1 MSEQKVSLLINRQV
15 PEFVRDEYPT
25 FIRFLEAYYEFLE
38 NKQTGKNNDLN
49 VKSKDLR
56 YLSDVDYS
64 IGQFEDSFFNTFADL
79 LPKDVQVDKAFLI
92 KQLLPFYLAKGN
104 EKSFKL
110 LFRLLFDEEVEIIQ
124 PRANILRASDGKW
137 VVEKA
142 FRVSQSVYSTY
153 TANGNTSSTATE
165 SGNTIFKMAQIASSS
180 EIEVYVNDVLQTSG
194 YNVRRESK
202 KVVFNTA
209 PSANSEIKIL
219 YNDFDYAILENRK
232 LTGTTSGATG
242 IVERVGQKTLSTGS
256 AAFEL
261 YVNDKTLVGTFE
273 NGENATLNI
282 IGDNDELINI
292 KVEGLSNLA
301 AINIIDGGASYNV
314 GDSVA
319 ISGGGATTT
328 AEAIVSDVFS
338 GFINQVRVL
347 AGGAG
352 FKSGSNV
359 NLVGATANASLVLAI
374 DGIENSGANT
384 SNFFIVDTTRI
395 ANYASIN
402 ISDADYGFPN
412 TSISENVNTRIIDAL
427 APTFSNITGLG
438 VITNVAVLF
447 ANAVFSTVP
456 TLNAEAPFSN
466 GASEEQQIGYTNSLG
481 RITINSGGTG
491 YNIGDELV
499 FTNPGNMN
507 FGFGAAGAVTNV
519 SATGAITKVDLQP
532 SRITGTATVS
542 GGALNTVI
550 GTGTAF
556 STELSI
562 GDKIMINS
570 ESRFVDTIA
579 SDTSLTVN
587 VNFTT
592 ATTGGG
598 KKIGIHGSLPVGGIN
613 YDKTKLPTITVS
625 SVAGVNANLSSVCLM
640 GDGEDLFA
648 TAGQNPGAILKI
660 RITNPGAGYQSPP
673 TISLTGKGNGIA
685 TANSL
690 IEPSYVSFPGSWKTS
705 DGILSSSERVIQ
717 GRDYY
722 IDFAYVLSSKVEF
735 SKFKELFKNLVHP
748 AGFKQY
754 ADFRI
759 DETIAANNISINSYA
774 INDISGTVNVNSSIY
789 VTGTNTK
796 FLLAQNLGFIS
807 VGKSIAV
814 NSEIR
819 VISSIAN
826 DTQLIVTS
834 AFTNTANSQEMVVLS
849 TALQPFIIFTESVT
863 NLPLT
868 TESGELITLQ

>member
-1 MSEQKVSLLINRQV
+1 MLEQKVSLLINRQV

-110 LFRLLFDEEVEIIQ
+110 LFRMLFDEEVEIVQ
-124 PRANILRASDGKW
+124 PKANILRASDGKW

-142 FRVSQSVYSTY
+142 FRIAQSVYSTY
-153 TANGNTSSTATE
+153 TANGNTSSSATE

-180 EIEVYVNDVLQTSG
+180 EIGVYVNDVLQTSG

-202 KVVFNTA
+202 KVVFTTA

-219 YNDFDYAILENRK
+219 YNDFDYVLLENRK
-232 LTGTTSGATG
+232 LTGTTSGATA
-242 IVERVGQKTLSTGS
+242 IVERVGQKTFSTGS
-256 AAFEL
+256 AFEL

-292 KVEGLSNLA
+292 EVNGLSSLA
-301 AINIIDGGASYNV
+301 AINVIDGGASYNI
-314 GDSVA
+314 GDPVV

-338 GFINQVRVL
+338 GFINKVNVL

-352 FKSGSNV
+352 FKTGSNV

-374 DGIENSGANT
+374 DGVDNTGANS

-395 ANYASIN
+395 ANYSSLL
-402 ISDADYGFPN
+402 ISAADYGFPN
-412 TSISENVNTRIIDAL
+412 TAISENVNSRIIDAL
-427 APTFSNITGLG
+427 AFSNVTGLG
-438 VITNVAVLF
+438 AITNVAVLF
-447 ANAVFSTVP
+447 ANAIFSTVP
-456 TLNAEAPFSN
+456 TLDADSAPFNN
-466 GASEEQQIGYTNSLG
+466 GSSEEQRVVYTNSLG
-481 RITINSGGTG
+481 RITINSGGDG
-491 YNIGDELV
+491 YKIGDELV

-507 FGFGAAGAVTNV
+507 FGFGAAAAVVNV
-519 SATGAITKVDLQP
+519 STAGAITKVDLQP
-532 SRITGTATVS
+532 PRITGTANVFGTTNV
-542 GGALNTVI
+542 TVI
-550 GTGTAF
+550 GTGTYF
-556 STELSI
+556 LDELRV

-570 ESRFVDTIA
+570 ESRFVNAI
-579 SDTSLTVN
+579 SSNTSLN
-587 VNFTT
+587 VNANFTS

-598 KKIGIHGSLPVGGIN
+598 KKVGLHGLLPVGGIN
-613 YDKTKLPTITVS
+613 YNKTKLPTITIS
-625 SVAGVNANLSSVCLM
+625 SVLGANANISSVCLM
-640 GDGEDLFA
+640 GDGEDLNA
-648 TAGQNPGAILKI
+648 AADQNPGAILKI
-660 RITNPGAGYQSPP
+660 RITNPGIGYQSPP
-673 TISLTGKGNGIA
+673 TITLTGKGNGAA

-690 IEPSYVSFPGSWKTS
+690 IEPSYVSFPGGWKTS
-705 DGILSSSERVIQ
+705 DGILSSAERVIQ

-722 IDFAYVLSSKVEF
+722 IDYAYVLSSKVEF
-735 SKFKELFKNLVHP
+735 SKFKDLFKNLIHP

-754 ADFRI
+754 ADFKI
-759 DETIAANNISINSYA
+759 DETVEANNISINSYS

-796 FLLAQNLGFIS
+796 FLLAQSLGIIS
-807 VGKSIAV
+807 VGSSIAV

-819 VISSIAN
+819 FISSIAN
-826 DTQLIVTS
+826 NTELIVTS
-834 AFTNTANSQEMVVLS
+834 AFTNTANLQEMVVLS
-849 TALQPFIIFTESVT
+849 TPLQPFIIFTETV
-863 NLPLT
+863 PFT
-868 TESGELITLQ
+868 TEVGQLITL

>member
-1 MSEQKVSLLINRQV
+1 MLEQKVSLLINRQV

-110 LFRLLFDEEVEIIQ
+110 LFRLLFNEEVEIVQ
-124 PRANILRASDGKW
+124 PKSNILRASDGKW

-142 FRVSQSVYSTY
+142 FRITQGVYSSY
-153 TANGNTSSTATE
+153 TANGNTSSSATE

-180 EIEVYVNDVLQTSG
+180 EIGVYVNGVLQTSG

-202 KVVFNTA
+202 KVVFTTA
-209 PSANSEIKIL
+209 PSANSQIKIL
-219 YNDFDYAILENRK
+219 YNDFDYVLLENRK
-232 LTGTTSGATG
+232 LTGTTSGATA
-242 IVERVGQKTLSTGS
+242 IVERVGQKILSTGS
-256 AAFEL
+256 AFEL
-261 YVNDKTLVGTFE
+261 YINDKTLVGAFE

-292 KVEGLSNLA
+292 EVEGLSTLA
-301 AINIIDGGASYNV
+301 AINVIDGGASYNI
-314 GDSVA
+314 GDSVV

-338 GFINQVRVL
+338 GFINQVNVL

-352 FKSGSNV
+352 FKTGSNV

-374 DGIENSGANT
+374 DGVDNTGANS

-395 ANYASIN
+395 ANYSSLL
-402 ISDADYGFPN
+402 ISAADYGFPN
-412 TSISENVNTRIIDAL
+412 TAISENVNSRIIDAL
-427 APTFSNITGLG
+427 AFSNVTGLG
-438 VITNVAVLF
+438 AITNVAVLF
-447 ANAVFSTVP
+447 ANAIFSTVP
-456 TLNAEAPFSN
+456 TLDADSASFNN
-466 GASEEQQIGYTNSLG
+466 GSSEDQHVLYTNSLG
-481 RITINSGGTG
+481 RITINSGGDG
-491 YNIGDELV
+491 YKIGDELV

-507 FGFGAAGAVTNV
+507 FGFGAAAAVVNV
-519 SATGAITKVDLQP
+519 SAAGAITKVDLQP
-532 SRITGTATVS
+532 PRITGTANVFGTTNV
-542 GGALNTVI
+542 TVI
-550 GTGTAF
+550 GTGTYF
-556 STELSI
+556 LDELRV

-570 ESRFVDTIA
+570 ESRFINA
-579 SDTSLTVN
+579 ISSDTSLNVN
-587 VNFTT
+587 VNFTS

-598 KKIGIHGSLPVGGIN
+598 KKVGLHGLLPVGGIN
-613 YDKTKLPTITVS
+613 YNKTKLPTITVS
-625 SVAGVNANLSSVCLM
+625 SVLGANANISSVCLM
-640 GDGEDLFA
+640 GDGEDLNA
-648 TAGQNPGAILKI
+648 TADQNPGAILKI

-673 TISLTGKGNGIA
+673 TITLTGKGNGAA

-690 IEPSYVSFPGSWKTS
+690 IEPSYVSFPGGWKTS

-717 GRDYY
+717 GRNYY
-722 IDFAYVLSSKVEF
+722 IDYAYVLSSKVEF
-735 SKFKELFKNLVHP
+735 SKFKDLFKNLIHP

-754 ADFRI
+754 ADFKI
-759 DETIAANNISINSYA
+759 DEIVEANNISINSYS

-789 VTGTNTK
+789 VTGTNTL
-796 FLLAQNLGFIS
+796 FNIANTNNVITIGTQ
-807 VGKSIAV
+807 IAV

-819 VISSIAN
+819 TISSILSNTTLTVSSAFSQSAN
-826 DTQLIVTS
+826 IQELVIVT
-834 AFTNTANSQEMVVLS
+834 
-849 TALQPFIIFTESVT
+849 
-863 NLPLT
+863 
-868 TESGELITLQ
+868 

>member
-1 MSEQKVSLLINRQV
+1 MLEQKVSLLINRQV

-38 NKQTGKNNDLN
+38 NKQTGKNNDLS

-64 IGQFEDSFFNTFADL
+64 IGQFEDNFFNTFADL

-110 LFRLLFDEEVEIIQ
+110 LFRLLFNEEVEIIQ
-124 PRANILRASDGKW
+124 PKSNILRASDGKW

-142 FRVSQSVYSTY
+142 FRIAQSVYSTY
-153 TANGNTSSTATE
+153 TANGNTSSSATA

-180 EIEVYVNDVLQTSG
+180 EIGVYVNNVLQTSG

-202 KVVFNTA
+202 KVVFTTA

-219 YNDFDYAILENRK
+219 YNDFDYAILQNRK
-232 LTGTTSGATG
+232 ITGTTSGATA

-256 AAFEL
+256 AFEL
-261 YVNDKTLVGTFE
+261 YVNDKTLAGTFE

-292 KVEGLSNLA
+292 EVQGLSSLA
-301 AINIIDGGASYNV
+301 AINIIDGGASYNI
-314 GDSVA
+314 GDSVV

-338 GFINQVRVL
+338 GYINQVRVIT
-347 AGGAG
+347 GGAG
-352 FKSGSNV
+352 FKAGSNV

-374 DGIENSGANT
+374 DGVENSGANS
-384 SNFFIVDTTRI
+384 SNYFVVDTTRI
-395 ANYASIN
+395 ANYTSLL
-402 ISDADYGFPN
+402 ISAADYGFPN
-412 TSISENVNTRIIDAL
+412 SAISENVNTRIIDAL
-427 APTFSNITGLG
+427 AFSNVIGLG
-438 VITNVAVLF
+438 AITNVAVLF
-447 ANAVFSTVP
+447 ANAIFSTVP
-456 TLNAEAPFSN
+456 TLDAEAPFSN
-466 GASEEQQIGYTNSLG
+466 GGSEQQQLGYTNSLG

-491 YNIGDELV
+491 YRIGDELV

-507 FGFGAAGAVTNV
+507 FGFGAAAAVVNV
-519 SATGAITKVDLQP
+519 STTGTITKVELQP
-532 SRITGTATVS
+532 PRITGTANVFGTTNV
-542 GGALNTVI
+542 TVI
-550 GTGTAF
+550 GTGTYF
-556 STELSI
+556 QDELRI

-570 ESRFVDTIA
+570 EPRFINA
-579 SDTSLTVN
+579 ISSNTSLNVN

-598 KKIGIHGSLPVGGIN
+598 KKIGLYGSLPVGGIN

-625 SVAGVNANLSSVCLM
+625 SVAGANANLSSVCLM
-640 GDGEDLFA
+640 GDGEDLYA
-648 TAGQNPGAILKI
+648 TSDQNPGAILKI

-673 TISLTGKGNGIA
+673 TITLTGKGNGVA
-685 TANSL
+685 TANAL
-690 IEPSYVSFPGSWKTS
+690 IEPSYVSFSGSWKTS
-705 DGILSSSERVIQ
+705 DSILSSSERVIQ

-735 SKFKELFKNLVHP
+735 SKFKDLFLNLIHP

-759 DETIAANNISINSYA
+759 DKTVAANNISTTSYSS
-774 INDISGTVNVNSSIY
+774 NVISGTVNVNSSIY
-789 VTGTNTK
+789 VTGTNTL
-796 FLLAQNLGFIS
+796 FNIANINNVIAIGTQ
-807 VGKSIAV
+807 IAV

-819 VISSIAN
+819 TISSILSN
-826 DTQLIVTS
+826 TTITVSS
-834 AFTNTANSQEMVVLS
+834 AFTQSANIQELV
-849 TALQPFIIFTESVT
+849 IVT
-863 NLPLT
+863 
-868 TESGELITLQ
+868 

>member
-1 MSEQKVSLLINRQV
+1 MSEQKVSLLINHQV
-15 PEFVRDEYPT
+15 PEFVRDEYPM

-56 YLSDVDYS
+56 YVSDVDYS
-64 IGQFEDSFFNTFADL
+64 IGQFEDNFFNTFADL

-92 KQLLPFYLAKGN
+92 KKLLPFYLAKGN

-110 LFRLLFDEEVEIIQ
+110 IFRLLFDEEVEIIQ
-124 PRANILRASDGKW
+124 PKSNILRASDGKW

-142 FRVSQSVYSTY
+142 FRIAQDVYSTY
-153 TANGNTSSTATE
+153 TANGNTSSSATA

-180 EIEVYVNDVLQTSG
+180 EIGVYVNDVLQTSG

-202 KVVFNTA
+202 KVVFTTA

-219 YNDFDYAILENRK
+219 YNDFDYAILQNRK
-232 LTGTTSGATG
+232 ITGTTSGATA

-256 AAFEL
+256 AFEL
-261 YVNDKTLVGTFE
+261 YVNDKTLAGTFE

-292 KVEGLSNLA
+292 EVQGLSSLA
-301 AINIIDGGASYNV
+301 AINIIDGGASYNI
-314 GDSVA
+314 GDSVV

-328 AEAIVSDVFS
+328 AEAIISDVFS
-338 GFINQVRVL
+338 GYINQVRVIT
-347 AGGAG
+347 GGAG
-352 FKSGSNV
+352 FKAGSNV

-374 DGIENSGANT
+374 DGVENSGANS

-395 ANYASIN
+395 ANYSSLL
-402 ISDADYGFPN
+402 ISAADYGFPN
-412 TSISENVNTRIIDAL
+412 SAISENVNTRIIDAL
-427 APTFSNITGLG
+427 AFSNVIGLG
-438 VITNVAVLF
+438 AITNVAVLF

-466 GASEEQQIGYTNSLG
+466 GASEEQQLSYTNSLG
-481 RITINSGGTG
+481 RIIINNGGTG
-491 YNIGDELV
+491 YNLGDEVV
-499 FTNPGNMN
+499 FTTSAIMN

-519 SATGAITKVDLQP
+519 STTGAITKVELQP
-532 SRITGTATVS
+532 PRITGTANVFGTTNV
-542 GGALNTVI
+542 TVI
-550 GTGTAF
+550 GTGTYF
-556 STELSI
+556 QDELRI

-570 ESRFVDTIA
+570 EPRFINA
-579 SDTSLTVN
+579 ISSNTSLNVN

-598 KKIGIHGSLPVGGIN
+598 KKIGLYGSLPVGGIN

-625 SVAGVNANLSSVCLM
+625 SVAGANANLSSVCLM
-640 GDGEDLFA
+640 GDGEDLYA
-648 TAGQNPGAILKI
+648 TADQNPGAILKI

-673 TISLTGKGNGIA
+673 TITLTGKGNGVA
-685 TANSL
+685 TANAL
-690 IEPSYVSFPGSWKTS
+690 IEPSYVSFSGSWKTS
-705 DGILSSSERVIQ
+705 DGILSSSERVMQ

-754 ADFRI
+754 ADFTI
-759 DETIAANNISINSYA
+759 DKTVAANNISTNSYSS
-774 INDISGTVNVNSSIY
+774 NVISGTVNVNSSIY
-789 VTGTNTK
+789 VTGTNTL
-796 FLLAQNLGFIS
+796 FNIANTNNVITIGTQ
-807 VGKSIAV
+807 IAV

-819 VISSIAN
+819 TISSILSN
-826 DTQLIVTS
+826 TTLRVSS
-834 AFTNTANSQEMVVLS
+834 AFTQSANIQELV
-849 TALQPFIIFTESVT
+849 IVT
-863 NLPLT
+863 
-868 TESGELITLQ
+868 

>member
-1 MSEQKVSLLINRQV
+1 MLEQKVSLLINRQV

-110 LFRLLFDEEVEIIQ
+110 LFRLLFNEEVEIVQ
-124 PRANILRASDGKW
+124 PKSNILRASDGKW

-142 FRVSQSVYSTY
+142 FRITQGVYSSY
-153 TANGNTSSTATE
+153 TANGNTSSSATE

-180 EIEVYVNDVLQTSG
+180 EIGVYVNGVLQTSG

-202 KVVFNTA
+202 KVVFTTA
-209 PSANSEIKIL
+209 PSANSQIKIL
-219 YNDFDYAILENRK
+219 YNDFDYVLLENRK
-232 LTGTTSGATG
+232 LTGTTSGATA
-242 IVERVGQKTLSTGS
+242 IVERVGQKILSTGS
-256 AAFEL
+256 AFEL
-261 YVNDKTLVGTFE
+261 YINDKTLVGAFE

-292 KVEGLSNLA
+292 EVEGLSTLA
-301 AINIIDGGASYNV
+301 AINVIDGGASYNI
-314 GDSVA
+314 GDSVV

-338 GFINQVRVL
+338 GFINQVNVL

-352 FKSGSNV
+352 FKTGSNV
-359 NLVGATANASLVLAI
+359 NLIGATANASLVLAI
-374 DGIENSGANT
+374 DGVDNTGANS

-395 ANYASIN
+395 ANYSSLL
-402 ISDADYGFPN
+402 ISAADYGFPN
-412 TSISENVNTRIIDAL
+412 TAISENVNSRIIDAL
-427 APTFSNITGLG
+427 AFSNVTGLG
-438 VITNVAVLF
+438 AITNVAVLF
-447 ANAVFSTVP
+447 ANAIFSTVP
-456 TLNAEAPFSN
+456 TLDADSAPFIN
-466 GASEEQQIGYTNSLG
+466 GASEEQHVLFTKSLG
-481 RITINSGGTG
+481 RITINTAGDS
-491 YNIGDELV
+491 YKIGDELV

-519 SATGAITKVDLQP
+519 STTGAIIKVDLQP
-532 SRITGTATVS
+532 PRITGTANVFGTTNV
-542 GGALNTVI
+542 TVI
-550 GTGTAF
+550 GTGTYF
-556 STELSI
+556 LDELRV

-570 ESRFVDTIA
+570 ESRFVNAI
-579 SDTSLTVN
+579 SSNTSLNVN
-587 VNFTT
+587 VNFTS
-592 ATTGGG
+592 ATTDLP
-598 KKIGIHGSLPVGGIN
+598 KKIGLHGLLPVGGIN

-625 SVAGVNANLSSVCLM
+625 SVAGANANLSSVCLM
-640 GDGEDLFA
+640 GDGEDLNA
-648 TAGQNPGAILKI
+648 TADQNPGAILKI

-673 TISLTGKGNGIA
+673 TITLTGKGNGA
-685 TANSL
+685 AAANSL
-690 IEPSYVSFPGSWKTS
+690 IEPSYVSFPGGWKTS

-722 IDFAYVLSSKVEF
+722 IDYAYVLSSKVEF
-735 SKFKELFKNLVHP
+735 SKFKDLFKNLIHP

-754 ADFRI
+754 ADFKI
-759 DETIAANNISINSYA
+759 DETVEANNISTISYSS
-774 INDISGTVNVNSSIY
+774 NVISGTVNVNSSIY
-789 VTGTNTK
+789 VTGTNTL
-796 FLLAQNLGFIS
+796 FNIANTNNIITIGTQ
-807 VGKSIAV
+807 IAV

-819 VISSIAN
+819 YINAIYSNGTMTVN
-826 DTQLIVTS
+826 S
-834 AFTNTANSQEMVVLS
+834 AFTITSNGETLV
-849 TALQPFIIFTESVT
+849 IVT
-863 NLPLT
+863 
-868 TESGELITLQ
+868 

>member
-1 MSEQKVSLLINRQV
+1 MLEQKVSLLINRQV

-110 LFRLLFDEEVEIIQ
+110 LFRLLFNEEVEIVQ
-124 PRANILRASDGKW
+124 PKANILRASDGKW

-142 FRVSQSVYSTY
+142 FRIAQSVYSTY
-153 TANGNTSSTATE
+153 TANGNTSSSATE

-180 EIEVYVNDVLQTSG
+180 EIGVYVNDVLQTSG

-202 KVVFNTA
+202 KVVFTTA

-219 YNDFDYAILENRK
+219 YNDFDYVLLENRK
-232 LTGTTSGATG
+232 LTGTTSGATA

-256 AAFEL
+256 AFEL

-292 KVEGLSNLA
+292 EVNGLSSLA
-301 AINIIDGGASYNV
+301 AINVIDGGASYNI
-314 GDSVA
+314 GDPVV

-338 GFINQVRVL
+338 GFINKVNVL

-352 FKSGSNV
+352 FKTGSNV

-374 DGIENSGANT
+374 DGVDNTGANS

-395 ANYASIN
+395 ANYSSLL
-402 ISDADYGFPN
+402 ISAADYGFPN
-412 TSISENVNTRIIDAL
+412 TAISENVNSRIIDAL
-427 APTFSNITGLG
+427 AFSNVTGLG
-438 VITNVAVLF
+438 AITNVAVLF
-447 ANAVFSTVP
+447 ANAIFSTVP
-456 TLNAEAPFSN
+456 TLDADSAPFNN
-466 GASEEQQIGYTNSLG
+466 GSSEEQRVVYTNSLG
-481 RITINSGGTG
+481 RITINSGGDG
-491 YNIGDELV
+491 YKIGDELV

-507 FGFGAAGAVTNV
+507 FGFGAAAAVVNV
-519 SATGAITKVDLQP
+519 STAGAITKVDLQP
-532 SRITGTATVS
+532 PRITGTANVFGTTNV
-542 GGALNTVI
+542 TVI
-550 GTGTAF
+550 GTGTYF
-556 STELSI
+556 LDELRV

-570 ESRFVDTIA
+570 ESRFVNAI
-579 SDTSLTVN
+579 SSNTSLN
-587 VNFTT
+587 VNANFTS

-598 KKIGIHGSLPVGGIN
+598 KKVGLHGLLPVGGIN
-613 YDKTKLPTITVS
+613 YNKTKLPTITIS
-625 SVAGVNANLSSVCLM
+625 SVLGANANISSVCLM
-640 GDGEDLFA
+640 GDGEDLNA
-648 TAGQNPGAILKI
+648 AADQNPGAILKI
-660 RITNPGAGYQSPP
+660 RITNPGIGYQSPP
-673 TISLTGKGNGIA
+673 TITLTGKGNGSA

-690 IEPSYVSFPGSWKTS
+690 IEPSYVSFPGGWKTS
-705 DGILSSSERVIQ
+705 DGILSSAERVIQ

-722 IDFAYVLSSKVEF
+722 IDYAYVLSSKVEF
-735 SKFKELFKNLVHP
+735 SKFKDLFKNLIHP

-754 ADFRI
+754 ADFKI
-759 DETIAANNISINSYA
+759 DETVEANNISTISYSS
-774 INDISGTVNVNSSIY
+774 NVISGTVNVNSSIY

-796 FLLAQNLGFIS
+796 FLLAQSLGIIS
-807 VGKSIAV
+807 VGSSIAV

-819 VISSIAN
+819 FISSIAN
-826 DTQLIVTS
+826 NTELIVTS
-834 AFTNTANSQEMVVLS
+834 AFTNTANLQEMVVLS
-849 TALQPFIIFTESVT
+849 TPLQPFIIFTETV
-863 NLPLT
+863 PFT
-868 TESGELITLQ
+868 TEVGQLITL

>member
-64 IGQFEDSFFNTFADL
+64 IGQFEDNFFNTFADL

-110 LFRLLFDEEVEIIQ
+110 LFRLLFNEEVEIIQ
-124 PRANILRASDGKW
+124 PKSNILRASDGKW

-142 FRVSQSVYSTY
+142 FRIAQSVYSTY
-153 TANGNTSSTATE
+153 TANGNTSSSATS

-180 EIEVYVNDVLQTSG
+180 EIGVYVNNVLQTSG

-202 KVVFNTA
+202 KVVFDTA

-219 YNDFDYAILENRK
+219 YNDFDYAILQNRK
-232 LTGTTSGATG
+232 LTGTTSGATA

-256 AAFEL
+256 AFEL
-261 YVNDKTLVGTFE
+261 YVNDKTLAGTFE

-292 KVEGLSNLA
+292 EVQGLSSLA
-301 AINIIDGGASYNV
+301 AINIIDGGASYNI
-314 GDSVA
+314 GDSVV
-319 ISGGGATTT
+319 ISGGGATTS

-338 GFINQVRVL
+338 GYINQVNVL

-352 FKSGSNV
+352 FKAGSNV

-374 DGIENSGANT
+374 DGVENSGANS
-384 SNFFIVDTTRI
+384 SNYFVVDTTRI
-395 ANYASIN
+395 ANYTSLL
-402 ISDADYGFPN
+402 ISAADYGFPN
-412 TSISENVNTRIIDAL
+412 SAISENVNTRIIDAL
-427 APTFSNITGLG
+427 AFSNVIGLG
-438 VITNVAVLF
+438 AITNVAVLF
-447 ANAVFSTVP
+447 ANAIFSTVP
-456 TLNAEAPFSN
+456 TLDADSAPFNN
-466 GASEEQQIGYTNSLG
+466 GGSEEQHISYTNSLG
-481 RITINSGGTG
+481 RIIINNGGTG
-491 YNIGDELV
+491 YNLGDELV
-499 FTNPGNMN
+499 FNTSGIMN

-519 SATGAITKVDLQP
+519 STTGAITKVDLQP
-532 SRITGTATVS
+532 PRITGTANVF
-542 GGALNTVI
+542 GATNVTVI
-550 GTGTAF
+550 GTGTYF
-556 STELSI
+556 QDELRV

-570 ESRFVDTIA
+570 ETRFINA
-579 SDTSLTVN
+579 ISSNTSLNVN

-598 KKIGIHGSLPVGGIN
+598 KKIGLYGSLPVGGIN

-625 SVAGVNANLSSVCLM
+625 SVDGANANLSSVCLM
-640 GDGEDLFA
+640 GDGEDLYA
-648 TAGQNPGAILKI
+648 TADQNPGAILKI

-673 TISLTGKGNGIA
+673 TITLTGKGNGVA
-685 TANSL
+685 TANAL
-690 IEPSYVSFPGSWKTS
+690 IEPSYVSFSGSWKTS

-735 SKFKELFKNLVHP
+735 SKFKELFLNLVHP

-754 ADFRI
+754 ADFTI
-759 DETIAANNISINSYA
+759 DKTVAANNISTTSYSS
-774 INDISGTVNVNSSIY
+774 NVISGTVNVNSSIY
-789 VTGTNTK
+789 VTGTNTL
-796 FLLAQNLGFIS
+796 FNIANSNYVIS
-807 VGKSIAV
+807 IGTQIAV

-819 VISSIAN
+819 TISSILSN
-826 DTQLIVTS
+826 TTLTVSS
-834 AFTNTANSQEMVVLS
+834 AFTQSANIQELV
-849 TALQPFIIFTESVT
+849 IVT
-863 NLPLT
+863 
-868 TESGELITLQ
+868 